1 MRSNKLLAS
10 VWSFALVLLAS
21 QAPADDTELYVNA
34 NATEK
39 PNVLIIFDNSGS
51 MDTLETG
58 VAASY
63 DPNQQYDAVGS
74 SNSYQGRMIY
84 FTVGSGMDNS
94 SLPVP
99 DSPSESRRFNDAINA
114 CTAAKS
120 ALDRYGRFT
129 GYIREYITKGNGKGT
144 WQPLKE
150 NSGAELNNPVDCFED
165 IESELGDN
173 NNRYQ
178 AGFPQNSVRTGGD
191 YDPWGD
197 TADMTVGNQFLQGE
211 QVTLYTDNYLR
222 WYTLYQNGQLG
233 TTSVSRL
240 DIAKD
245 AIKGIIGS
253 MSSVNFGV
261 AVFNKNYPYEGD
273 RDGGRVIAS
282 VKPRTI
288 SEKEALISS
297 VNNLDAETNTPL
309 CETLFEAYRY
319 FSGGAVQF
327 GHRDVG
333 YRDGNTPP
341 YDASAEVPNQNRY
354 DSPLGVCSDVAYII
368 YITDGEPTLDHSA
381 DDLVRGL
388 VSGADSNGEYGA
400 YTYGYEYS
408 RYGYTALQSYM
419 PSLASYMYHN
429 DQIPATTSFQRV
441 VTHTIGFALDDDSNA
456 EPLLIETARRGGG
469 QYFAANSVASL
480 QSALST
486 VLDEVTRTGQRFSAP
501 GVAVNNADPTRT
513 LDSAYY
519 AVFLPSL
526 GPRWSGN
533 LKKFKVSA
541 EGAIV
546 DANNVYAINSDG
558 GIKDRDNGD
567 ANTACSVWSDCNS
580 PDGNKVEEGG
590 VARKI
595 NPQTR
600 NLLSDLGAGL
610 VPLTQSAA
618 SSFAGGDTELA
629 SYMGLDMSV
638 DSTSTA
644 LDKAFR
650 WIKGYNVDRDE
661 AGDYT
666 STDYNGVRGD
676 IMGDP
681 LHSRPLV
688 IDYGSSGSGSNIMI
702 YMGTNHG
709 YFHAFHD
716 TGTDVSESWAF
727 MPYEL
732 LPNVQTL
739 RENNYSNGHSVYGID
754 GSPVAYIERSESGSV
769 SKAWLFVGMRRGG
782 SSYFGFDVTTPNAP
796 RLLWHIDSNTSGF
809 AELAQSWSTPVVTK
823 LPDSDEPVVIFGGG
837 YNLGYDANTGTN
849 SDGRAVFVVNAET
862 GVLKHTFGVGGDIAL
877 PGIEN
882 GIAAQMATLDSD
894 SNGVTDRI
902 YAADLGGNIW
912 RLDMPTAD
920 PSLWSGF
927 KFAALSGATESTTRR
942 FFNAPVIAQTY
953 VTNLNTV
960 TYIAADGTEK
970 TTNAYE
976 NTPLDAL
983 AIGSGNRAGPLSTTS
998 QDMFF
1003 VLQDRNII
1011 SQSFGGS
1018 GNAAVPDALT
1028 VDDLYDVTSTI
1039 VDTDS
1044 ENLAFGQKRGWHYD
1058 FTAVGEKSLSR
1069 PTIYD
1074 GYVYF
1079 TSFVPAQTSATTE
1092 TCLISSTGRLYSF
1105 GLAKGY
1111 RSAVTEYEEI
1121 CKDCIPPELPP
1132 ITPPTDEGETSGEL
1146 LFILGSGECD
1156 ASGDNCTGT
1165 ITPKSTSP
1173 LSRYRLYYH
1182 VNE

>member
-1 MRSNKLLAS
+1 MKSKKLLALW
-10 VWSFALVLLAS
+10 WSFALVLLSS

-34 NATEK
+34 NTTEK

-63 DPNQQYDAVGS
+63 DPERQYEAVGS

-114 CTAAKS
+114 CTAAKQ
-120 ALDRYGRFT
+120 ALDKYGRFT

-165 IESELGDN
+165 IESGLGDN

-191 YDPWGD
+191 YQPWGT
-197 TADMTVGNQFLQGE
+197 TADMAVGNQFLQGE
-211 QVTLYTDNYLR
+211 QITLYTDNYLR

-253 MSSVNFGV
+253 MSSVNFGL
-261 AVFNKNYPYEGD
+261 AVFNKDYPNEGD
-273 RDGGRVIAS
+273 RDGGRIIAA

-288 SEKEALISS
+288 VEKESLINS

-309 CETLFEAYRY
+309 CETLYEAYRY
-319 FSGGAVQF
+319 FSGRSVYF

-341 YDASAEVPNQNRY
+341 YDVTAEKNGVY

-381 DDLVRGL
+381 DSLVNSL
-388 VSGADSNGEYGA
+388 SSGANSGGEYGA
-400 YTYGYEYS
+400 YTYGYQYN

-419 PSLASYMYHN
+419 PALASYMYHN
-429 DQIPATTSFQRV
+429 DQIPASTSFQRV
-441 VTHTIGFALDDDSNA
+441 VTHTIGFALDEDSNA

-480 QSALST
+480 QSALSS

-526 GPRWSGN
+526 GPRWAGN

-541 EGAIV
+541 AGAIV
-546 DANNVYAINSDG
+546 DANNVNAINSDG

-567 ANTACSVWSDCNS
+567 ANTACSVWSDCRS

-595 NPQTR
+595 NPDTR
-600 NLLSDLGAGL
+600 NLLSDLGSGL
-610 VPLTQSAA
+610 VPLTKAAA
-618 SSFAGGDTELA
+618 SSFAGGDSELA
-629 SYMGLDMSV
+629 TYMGVDTSV
-638 DSTSTA
+638 DSNSTA

-650 WIKGYNVDRDE
+650 WIKGYNVDLDE
-661 AGDYT
+661 NGDYT
-666 STDYNGVRGD
+666 SNDYNGVRGD

-688 IDYGSSGSGSNIMI
+688 IDYGSSSGSSNVMI
-702 YMGTNHG
+702 FMGTNHG

-754 GSPVAYIERSESGSV
+754 GSPVAYIERGDSGNV
-769 SKAWLFVGMRRGG
+769 TKAWLFVGMRRGG
-782 SSYFGFDVTTPNAP
+782 SSYYGFDVTTPSSP
-796 RLLWHIDSNTSGF
+796 RLLWHIDSETTGF
-809 AELAQSWSTPVVTK
+809 GELAQSWSIPVVTK
-823 LPDSDEPVVIFGGG
+823 LPDSDDPVVIFGGG
-837 YNLGYDANTGTN
+837 YNLGYDSNTGAN
-849 SDGRAVFVVNAET
+849 SDGRAVYVVDAET
-862 GVLKHTFGVGGDIAL
+862 GALKHTFGVGGQVAL
-877 PGIEN
+877 TGIDN

-912 RLDMPTAD
+912 RIDMPTAD
-920 PSLWSGF
+920 ATKWSGF
-927 KFAALSGATESTTRR
+927 KFAALSGAAENTSRR

-970 TTNAYE
+970 TTTAYE

-983 AIGSGNRAGPLSTTS
+983 AIGSGNRSGPLSTET

-1003 VLQDRNII
+1003 VVQDRNII
-1011 SQSFGGS
+1011 TQTFGGS
-1018 GNAAVPDALT
+1018 GNAAVPSALT
-1028 VDDLYDVTSTI
+1028 IDDLYDVTSTI
-1039 VDTDS
+1039 VDTDT
-1044 ENLAFGQKRGWHYD
+1044 ENLAFGQKRGWRYD
-1058 FTAVGEKSLSR
+1058 FTSVGEKSLSR
-1069 PTIYD
+1069 PTIFD

-1079 TSFVPAQTSATTE
+1079 TSFVPAQESATSE

-1105 GLAKGY
+1105 GLAKGF

-1132 ITPPTDEGETSGEL
+1132 ITPPTGEGETSGEL

-1156 ASGDNCTGT
+1156 ESGDNCTGT

-1173 LSRYRLYYH
+1173 LTRYRLYYH